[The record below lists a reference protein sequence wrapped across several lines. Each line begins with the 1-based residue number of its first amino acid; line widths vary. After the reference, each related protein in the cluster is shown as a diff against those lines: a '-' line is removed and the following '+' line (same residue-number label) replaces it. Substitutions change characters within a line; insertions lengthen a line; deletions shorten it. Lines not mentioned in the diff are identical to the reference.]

1 MKHDVFDKANN
12 IRSKI
17 ESYKEIIKAL
27 SRPNADID
35 INWRGFSLFG
45 EKKTFTHSL
54 SNEESREM
62 VLAIRQYFE
71 SRIAELEKEFEEL

>member
-1 MKHDVFDKANN
+1 MKHDVFDKAND
-12 IRSKI
+12 IQSKI

-35 INWRGFSLFG
+35 INWRGYSLFG
-45 EKKTFTHSL
+45 GKKTFTHSL

-62 VLAIRQYFE
+62 VSAIRQYFE
-71 SRIAELEKEFEEL
+71 SRIAELEKEFEAL

>member
-1 MKHDVFDKANN
+1 MNQDIFDRANN

-35 INWRGFSLFG
+35 INWRGYSLFG
-45 EKKTFTHSL
+45 GKKNFTYSL
-54 SNEESREM
+54 SKKESQEM
-62 VLAIRQYFE
+62 VSAIRQYFE
-71 SRIAELEKEFEEL
+71 SRIAEFEKEFEEL

>member
-1 MKHDVFDKANN
+1 MNQDIFDRANN

-35 INWRGFSLFG
+35 INWRGFPIM
-45 EKKTFTHSL
+45 TH
-54 SNEESREM
+54 EF
-62 VLAIRQYFE
+62 LAY
-71 SRIAELEKEFEEL
+71 ADKLKELIKPDFIEICRNLEN

>member
-1 MKHDVFDKANN
+1 MNRDIFDRANN

-35 INWRGFSLFG
+35 INWRGFPLFG

-54 SNEESREM
+54 SNKESREM
-62 VLAIRQYFE
+62 VTAIRQYFE
-71 SRIAELEKEFEEL
+71 SRIAELEKEFESL

>member
-71 SRIAELEKEFEEL
+71 SRIAELEKEFEAL

>member
-71 SRIAELEKEFEEL
+71 SRIAELEKEFAEL

>member
-1 MKHDVFDKANN
+1 MNQDIFDRAND

-17 ESYKEIIKAL
+17 ARYKEIIKAL

-35 INWRGFSLFG
+35 INWRGFPLFI

-54 SNEESREM
+54 SNEESQEM
-62 VLAIRQYFE
+62 VSAIRQYFE
-71 SRIAELEKEFEEL
+71 SRIAELEKEFAEL

>member
-1 MKHDVFDKANN
+1 MNQDVFDKAND
-12 IRSKI
+12 IQSKI
-17 ESYKEIIKAL
+17 ERYKEIINAL

-35 INWRGFSLFG
+35 INWRGFPLFG

-62 VLAIRQYFE
+62 VQAIRQYFE
-71 SRIAELEKEFEEL
+71 ARIVELEKEFDAL